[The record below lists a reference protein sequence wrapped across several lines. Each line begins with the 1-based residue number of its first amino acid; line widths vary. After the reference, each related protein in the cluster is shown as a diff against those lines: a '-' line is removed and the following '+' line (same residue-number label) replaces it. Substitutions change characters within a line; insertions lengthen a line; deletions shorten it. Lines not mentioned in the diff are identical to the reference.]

1 MDPLLHIG
9 FAKTGSTWFQTEL
22 YPKVRDAS
30 YVDRVDVCRY
40 LKPSATD
47 RFDLEASREFF
58 ARFPDRILVCEERLL
73 GGNAQAVARTA
84 ERMKAVFPSAQIVI
98 LLRNQLD
105 MFASRYLQYVK
116 GGGTYDLDR
125 FLYKNQ
131 GPDVLSQRLSRYRYE
146 GVLELYH
153 RLFGRDNVHVFLFE
167 AFRKNNETFIREF
180 QKKLELQVDGG
191 VVFRRKNVKYRTG
204 LIGLARAANHFST
217 NNKGFKHVYF
227 NVPHSHRVSKK
238 LLQFLNRFPVFGAF
252 PTTRDVLGEGNYQ
265 LISEYFA
272 PSNRILLD
280 SYGLEE
286 IKQHRY
292 PL

>member
-30 YVDRVDVCRY
+30 YVDRVDACRY
-40 LKPSATD
+40 LKPSVTD

-58 ARFPDRILVCEERLL
+58 ARFPGRIIVCEERLL
-73 GGNAQAVARTA
+73 GGKVQVVTRTA
-84 ERMKAVFPSAQIVI
+84 ERLQAVFPSSQIVI
-98 LLRNQLD
+98 FLRNQLD
-105 MFASRYLQYVK
+105 MFASGYLQYVK

-125 FLYKNQ
+125 FLHKN
-131 GPDVLSQRLSRYRYE
+131 GDPDVLSRRLGRYRYDS
-146 GVLELYH
+146 VLELFH
-153 RLFGRDNVHVFLFE
+153 GLFGSENVHVFLFE
-167 AFRKNNETFIREF
+167 EFRVSNETFISEF
-180 QKKLELQVDGG
+180 QRRLNLQIDGA
-191 VVFRRKNVKYRTG
+191 VAFRRKNVKYRTR

-217 NNKGFKHVYF
+217 DNKGFKRAYF

-238 LLQFLNRFPVFGAF
+238 LLQFLNRFPVFGPF
-252 PTTRDVLGEGNYQ
+252 PSTRDVLGELNYQ

-272 PSNRILLD
+272 PSNRVLCEAF
-280 SYGLEE
+280 GLAE
-286 IKQHRY
+286 IRNHGY